1 MSNMKMSIEEYDN
14 WESDEFED
22 ESKSGKNIDRLLL
35 WIFII
40 ITILIVN
47 ILMFFIM
54 ESRMNARLEAYQRQH
69 ITYTNGLIQDKVL
82 DLQVRLL
89 HQDSLLSK
97 RIEHVES
104 KMDVFEYNLDNVYKD
119 QYGAHMTIRK

>member
-14 WESDEFED
+14 WSTDEFEED
-22 ESKSGKNIDRLLL
+22 KSGKTIDKMIM
-35 WIFII
+35 WVFII
-40 ITILIVN
+40 ITILVVN
-47 ILMFFIM
+47 IVMFFVM
-54 ESRMNARLEAYQRQH
+54 ESRMNARLDSIQKQN
-69 ITYTNGLIQDKVL
+69 IMYTNGLIQDKIL
-82 DLQVRLL
+82 DLQVKLL